1 MHGQQTTD
9 LAERLR
15 RSEQKV
21 TELEMKNKQ
30 IAEDLDRFVILLDC
44 ALLRILCITCIHVCN
59 INHAPCVQ
67 GER

>member
-44 ALLRILCITCIHVCN
+44 ALFKNTMYYMYTCM
-59 INHAPCVQ
+59 
-67 GER
+67 